1 LLWSALIAGG
11 AFVLL
16 GINPYPL
23 VAVFLLLV
31 IAGFGL
37 SRAVLLQNYMNKHIE
52 SSLRATVISTVSMI
66 YTLVLGLLFLLAG
79 LLVEWSLNGTLIIIG
94 TAIILCAL
102 LSRTQ
107 EEYLLD

>member
-1 LLWSALIAGG
+1 
-11 AFVLL
+11 
-16 GINPYPL
+16 
-23 VAVFLLLV
+23 
-31 IAGFGL
+31 
-37 SRAVLLQNYMNKHIE
+37 
-52 SSLRATVISTVSMI
+52 MI

-102 LSRTQ
+102 LSRTK